1 MSTFFTLIYYRMK
14 NQILGIIYF
23 SLLSKIDFC
32 GMRFLDLPLKIK
44 RVKEYILILNFNRSQ
59 R

>member
-1 MSTFFTLIYYRMK
+1 MK

-32 GMRFLDLPLKIK
+32 GKRFLDLLEDQESEGVHSYIK
-44 RVKEYILILNFNRSQ
+44 FQ
-59 R
+59 